1 VGVPSDLPPSAQVDR
16 GEQVADGGS
25 EEEEEQGVDADAA
38 AAAEGA
44 KPKEAKVRKYQ
55 LYVDGIREHMTPAQL
70 AEVFA
75 PYGESLVTVPLIKN
89 IGTVLWIRITSDRRI
104 VTGSGSFDVKICTI
118 PYNFCKFVL

>member
-1 VGVPSDLPPSAQVDR
+1 MVPFRPATISSQVDR

-25 EEEEEQGVDADAA
+25 EEEEEQAVDADAA
-38 AAAEGA
+38 AAAEG

-75 PYGESLVTVPLIKN
+75 PYGESLVTVRYL
-89 IGTVLWIRITSDRRI
+89 L
-104 VTGSGSFDVKICTI
+104 
-118 PYNFCKFVL
+118 

>member
-1 VGVPSDLPPSAQVDR
+1 MAPFRPATISAQVDR

-75 PYGESLVTVPLIKN
+75 PYGENLDTTVPVIKKYRYS
-89 IGTVLWIRITSDRRI
+89 VVDPCS
-104 VTGSGSFDVKICTI
+104 VGSA
-118 PYNFCKFVL
+118 

>member
-1 VGVPSDLPPSAQVDR
+1 VAPFRPATISAQVDR

-25 EEEEEQGVDADAA
+25 EEEEEQQGVDADAA
-38 AAAEGA
+38 ASEGA

-75 PYGESLVTVPLIKN
+75 PYGESLVTVRYLPAIKN
-89 IGTVLWIRITSDRRI
+89 TGTVLWGTRVLSDPRNFVGPGI
-104 VTGSGSFDVKICTI
+104 FDVKKYTT
-118 PYNFCKFVL
+118 